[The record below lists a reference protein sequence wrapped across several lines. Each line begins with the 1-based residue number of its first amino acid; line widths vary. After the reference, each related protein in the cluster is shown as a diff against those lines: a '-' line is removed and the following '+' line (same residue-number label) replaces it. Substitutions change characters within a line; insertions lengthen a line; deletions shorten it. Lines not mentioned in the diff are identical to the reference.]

1 MKNRV
6 AVIGAGPSGLS
17 VLRAFVSARN
27 KGADIPEI
35 VCFEK
40 QDTWGGLWNYNWRT
54 GTDEFGEPVHGSM
67 YRYLWSNGPKEA
79 LEFADYTFD
88 EHFGKGIGSY
98 PPREVLHDYIKG
110 RVEKTVA
117 TEWIRYKSPVR
128 WVAYDDA
135 TGKFTVTVHDH
146 GADRVYSETFDYVM
160 NCGGHF
166 STPNI
171 PYFPGIDRFSGRV
184 LHAHDMRDALEFK
197 DQDILIVG
205 ASYSAEDIG
214 SQCWKYGARSITSC
228 YRTQPMGYDWPENWD
243 ERPNL
248 VRVEGKTCHFKDGS
262 HKDFDAIILCTGYLH
277 HYPYLQDD
285 LRLKSNN
292 RFWPLGLYQ
301 GVAWTR
307 NPKFFY
313 IGAPDNWF
321 TFNMFDAQ
329 AWWARDVILGRIAL
343 PSFDEMQ
350 ADCAEW
356 RSKEEAITELH
367 HGWEFQG
374 ETIKRLLAQT
384 DYPAFDVEAVYDLFW
399 QWKKHKV
406 ADIMGFRDNTY
417 RSVFTGKVSPPHHTP
432 WREALDD
439 SLAAYIN
446 VPSGMAAE

>member
-1 MKNRV
+1 MTKRV
-6 AVIGAGPSGLS
+6 AVIGAGPSGLA
-17 VLRAFVSARN
+17 VLRAFVSARD
-27 KGADIPEI
+27 KGAEIPEI

-40 QDTWGGLWNYNWRT
+40 QETWGGLWNYNWRT
-54 GTDEFGEPVHGSM
+54 GTDENGEPVHGSM

-88 EHFGKGIGSY
+88 DHFGKGIGSY
-98 PPREVLHDYIKG
+98 PPREVLLDYIKG

-117 TEWIRYKSPVR
+117 TEWIRYNSPVR
-128 WVAYDDA
+128 WVSYDEA
-135 TGKFTVTVHDH
+135 TAKFTVTVHDH
-146 GADRVYSETFDYVM
+146 ATDRVYAETFDYVM

-166 STPNI
+166 ATPHI
-171 PYFPGIDRFSGRV
+171 PYFPGIDRFAGRV
-184 LHAHDMRDALEFK
+184 LHAHDMRDALEFQG
-197 DQDILIVG
+197 QDILVIG

-214 SQCWKYGARSITSC
+214 SQCWKYGAKSITSC
-228 YRTQPMGYDWPENWD
+228 YRTQAMGYSWPDNWD

-248 VRVEGKTCHFKDGS
+248 VSVSGKTCSFKDGS
-262 HKDFDAIILCTGYLH
+262 QKDFDAIILCTGYLH

-285 LRLKSNN
+285 LRLISKN
-292 RFWPLGLYQ
+292 RLWPLSLYQ

-329 AWWARDVILGRIAL
+329 AWWARDVILGRIKL
-343 PSFDEMQ
+343 PSFAEME

-356 RSKEEAITELH
+356 RTKEEAITELN

-374 ETIKRLLAQT
+374 ETIKRLLTQT
-384 DYPAFDVEAVYDLFW
+384 DYPAFDVDAVYDLFW

-406 ADIMGFRDNTY
+406 ADIMGFRDNVY

-439 SLAAYIN
+439 SLESYIN
-446 VPSGMAAE
+446 APSTIAAE